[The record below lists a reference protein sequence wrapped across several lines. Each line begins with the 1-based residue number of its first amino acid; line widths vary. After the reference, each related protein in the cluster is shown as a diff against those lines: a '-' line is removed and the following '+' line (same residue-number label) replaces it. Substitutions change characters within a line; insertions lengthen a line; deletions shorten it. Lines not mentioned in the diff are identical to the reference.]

1 MATNYTLVSGLWNIN
16 RTGRDFKS
24 HYIPRFIEFLQIK
37 SNMIL
42 FLPKELEEIV
52 WEHRSQENTFV
63 KILELEDIKSNYYAP
78 HWDKTQEIRNSSE
91 WLDQTGEGGWL
102 KTSPQ
107 ATLEYYNPIVQSKM
121 FLLHDASIFNN
132 FNTEYFYWVDAGLT
146 NTVPFTHLGENKC
159 LDNIIKH
166 TDPFLF
172 LSYPYKTLDEIHG
185 FKYDAMKQFAG
196 GEVEYVCRG
205 GLFGG
210 HKETIHEANGT
221 YYSLLS
227 ESLGANYMGTEES
240 IFAIMAVKE
249 PHIYKRFMLDDN
261 GLVVKFTEALIKDN
275 VKLENIPKELQ
286 KISTVVPQHK
296 LDKIKTNLYI
306 LTFNFPEQLIHTINS
321 MKKVPEWLEKP
332 HLVLL
337 DNSTNETA
345 KIKNQEIAKK
355 YNFEY
360 VSLEGNKGICG
371 GRQAAAE
378 HFDKTDSDYYFFF
391 EDDMTSNPL
400 EEKGKFCRNG
410 LRKYIPNL
418 YQILHK
424 IMLKENFDYLKMS
437 FTEVYWDNNVQTSW
451 YNVPQDIRT
460 KFWPEYD
467 KLPISGID
475 PNAPKTK
482 FNVVNNLDGVAYV
495 DGEVTYTNWPM
506 IMSKKGNKKVFIDT
520 KWAHPYEQT
529 WMSYVFQ
536 EQKKGNIKAAVLLA
550 SPIWH
555 DRIKYYSPEERR
567 EN

>member
-1 MATNYTLVSGLWNIN
+1 MATNYTIVSGLWDIN

-24 HYIPRFIEFLQIK
+24 HYLPRFIEFLQIK

-52 WEHRSQENTFV
+52 WKHRSQENTFV
-63 KILELEDIKSNYYAP
+63 KILELEDIKNNYYAP
-78 HWDKTQEIRNSSE
+78 HWDKTQEIRNSSK

-159 LDNIIKH
+159 LNNIVNH

-249 PHIYKRFMLDDN
+249 PHIYKRFMLDSN
-261 GLVVKFTEALIKDN
+261 GLVVKFTEALIKNN

-286 KISTVVPQHK
+286 KISTIVPQHK

-306 LTFNFPEQLIHTINS
+306 LTFNFPEQLTHTINS

-345 KIKNQEIAKK
+345 KIKNQKIAKE

-360 VSLEGNKGICG
+360 ISLEGNKGICG

-378 HFDKTDSDYYFFF
+378 HFDTTDADYYFFF

-437 FTEVYWDNNVQTSW
+437 FTEVYWDNNIQTSW

-467 KLPISGID
+467 KLPISGVD

-482 FNVVNNLDGVAYV
+482 FNVINNLDGVAYV

>member
-482 FNVVNNLDGVAYV
+482 FNVINNLEGVAYV